1 MIIIKNHK
9 GEICD
14 YRSYYDIDINEE
26 IENMSKLIKEYKQK
40 MIETTGIPK
49 EIFNKKD

>member
-1 MIIIKNHK
+1 MIIIKNYK

-14 YRSYYDIDINEE
+14 YRPYYNVDINGE

-40 MIETTGIPK
+40 MTEITGIPK
-49 EIFNKKD
+49 EIFNKED